1 MPVRAHLFCLGNR
14 IFSRLDE
21 HNLFLEHYGTL
32 LFKSSINRENV
43 AYLGESSS

>member
-1 MPVRAHLFCLGNR
+1 MPVRAYLFCLDNH
-14 IFSRLDE
+14 IFSRLDY

-43 AYLGESSS
+43 EY